1 MGTLQS
7 NDARNVASKSNRMED
22 GVAHNSTAIEPGAT
36 QTVKGVTA
44 PCVVMFVRT
53 TVEAEES
60 SCNECV
66 GEHKHRA
73 GHRKHVFATKATTRA
88 GGGAASAATIT
99 TAAASNFY
107 RSDPTT
113 RAAASSSGRIQ
124 RRQLINVFRSFVRS
138 LPLSSLVSC
147 FRAFNYRTT
156 TPIVRSNLFVVPC
169 LYQKKKKKKKKK
181 STCVDTTA

>member
-7 NDARNVASKSNRMED
+7 YDARNVASKSNRMED

-88 GGGAASAATIT
+88 GGDTASAATIT
-99 TAAASNFY
+99 TAAASKFY
-107 RSDPTT
+107 RSGPTT
-113 RAAASSSGRIQ
+113 SAAATSASSPATPAAASSSGRFQ
-124 RRQLINVFRSFVRS
+124 RRQLINSFRSFVRS
-138 LPLSSLVSC
+138 LPMSSLVSC
-147 FRAFNYRTT
+147 FRAFKYRTT
-156 TPIVRSNLFVVPC
+156 PHIVRSNLFVV
-169 LYQKKKKKKKKK
+169 LFLN
-181 STCVDTTA
+181 

>member
-7 NDARNVASKSNRMED
+7 YDARNVASKSNRMED

-73 GHRKHVFATKATTRA
+73 GHRKHVFATRA
-88 GGGAASAATIT
+88 AATS
-99 TAAASNFY
+99 AS
-107 RSDPTT
+107 SPATP
-113 RAAASSSGRIQ
+113 AAASSSGRIQ

-169 LYQKKKKKKKKK
+169 LY
-181 STCVDTTA
+181 

>member
-60 SCNECV
+60 GCNECV
-66 GEHKHRA
+66 GKHKHRA
-73 GHRKHVFATKATTRA
+73 GHRKHVLATKATTRA
-88 GGGAASAATIT
+88 GGDADSAATSP
-99 TAAASNFY
+99 AA
-107 RSDPTT
+107 P
-113 RAAASSSGRIQ
+113 AAASSSGRFQ
-124 RRQLINVFRSFVRS
+124 RRQLINSFRSFVRS

-147 FRAFNYRTT
+147 FRAFKYRTT
-156 TPIVRSNLFVVPC
+156 PHIVRSNLFVVPC
-169 LYQKKKKKKKKK
+169 LY
-181 STCVDTTA
+181 

>member
-1 MGTLQS
+1 MG
-7 NDARNVASKSNRMED
+7 
-22 GVAHNSTAIEPGAT
+22 IEPGAT

-88 GGGAASAATIT
+88 GGDAASAATIT
-99 TAAASNFY
+99 TAAASKFY

-113 RAAASSSGRIQ
+113 SAAATAASSSGRFQ
-124 RRQLINVFRSFVRS
+124 RRQLINSFRSFVRS

-156 TPIVRSNLFVVPC
+156 PHIVRSNLFVV
-169 LYQKKKKKKKKK
+169 LFLN
-181 STCVDTTA
+181 

>member
-73 GHRKHVFATKATTRA
+73 GRRKHVFATKATTRA
-88 GGGAASAATIT
+88 GGDAASAATIT
-99 TAAASNFY
+99 TAAITTAAASKFY

-113 RAAASSSGRIQ
+113 SAAATSASSPATPAAASSSGRFQ
-124 RRQLINVFRSFVRS
+124 RRQLINSFRSFVRS

-147 FRAFNYRTT
+147 FRAFKYRTT

-169 LYQKKKKKKKKK
+169 LY
-181 STCVDTTA
+181 

>member
-73 GHRKHVFATKATTRA
+73 SHRKHVFATKATTRA

-99 TAAASNFY
+99 AAAASKFY

-113 RAAASSSGRIQ
+113 SAAATSASSSGRFQ
-124 RRQLINVFRSFVRS
+124 RRQLINSFRSFVRS

-169 LYQKKKKKKKKK
+169 LY
-181 STCVDTTA
+181 